1 VGAGLRAGPA
11 GHYNPGIVPIDSLEP
26 RSTLDEPWR
35 RRPDWASGRVLDES
49 VSAPGDAGLV
59 VGWIF
64 VLFWFGFLFLV
75 ALFVHAATQRR
86 GQPEAGS
93 AYLILGAFALAG
105 LLPLVFVFKQT
116 RHRARYGGS
125 VFAMSAVPGVIGGRL
140 DGTIEIP
147 ARLDRGT
154 RVHATLSCWMRSTN
168 ARFPDELMWEVPAID
183 VGVYGASP
191 TRVPLSFEIPFACSA
206 SHPDGVR
213 GGAYWRLRA
222 EGLDGASGLDANFVV
237 PVFVTSQS
245 RKPEPE
251 SPNLSSDPGA
261 RLGPPA
267 ATETD
272 SERPSPSVLE
282 LRYRL
287 GPVATLFCVF
297 LPLVLPFV
305 LVLTWPGRG
314 EHGSQTWTITLF
326 ATPLVV
332 AFALL
337 THFTEVMGV
346 EVSDGKII
354 LRRGYRGWFGARRIA
369 LADVRRIDLD
379 TTYNNHKRVVARTR
393 QGDEVGV
400 SRWTTVMDAHG
411 IADEVRRAITAAG
424 GALDE

>member
-1 VGAGLRAGPA
+1 M
-11 GHYNPGIVPIDSLEP
+11 PIDSLEP

-35 RRPDWASGRVLDES
+35 RRPDWASGRVLEES
-49 VSAPGDAGLV
+49 ASAPGDAGLV

-64 VLFWFGFLFLV
+64 VLFWFGFLFLF

-93 AYLILGAFALAG
+93 AYLILGGFALAG
-105 LLPLVFVFKQT
+105 LLPLVFVLKET
-116 RHRARYGGS
+116 RHRARHGGA

-147 ARLDRGT
+147 GRLEPGT
-154 RVHATLSCWMRSTN
+154 RVHATLTCWMRSISSG
-168 ARFPDELMWEVPAID
+168 FPDDLMWEVPAID

-191 TRVPLSFEIPFACSA
+191 TRVPLSFEIPFSCSA

-213 GGAYWRLRA
+213 GGVYWRLRA
-222 EGLDGASGLDANFVV
+222 EGREGASGLGVSFVV

-245 RKPEPE
+245 RKPA
-251 SPNLSSDPGA
+251 PNAPASAPTPAPLPG
-261 RLGPPA
+261 PHT

-272 SERPSPSVLE
+272 SERPTPSALE

-287 GPVATLFCVF
+287 GPLATLFCVF
-297 LPLVLPFV
+297 LPLVLPLV
-305 LVLTWPGRG
+305 LVLTWPVGD
-314 EHGSQTWTITLF
+314 EQGSQAWTITLF

-346 EVSDGKII
+346 EVGDGKII

-379 TTYNNHKRVVARTR
+379 TTYNNYKRVVARTR

-424 GALDE
+424 GRLDE